1 MHTDPK
7 PPSPLLLAAQLPA
20 LLALLSYLPAR
31 PPPWVSTPTALA
43 APREASVGAQPEA
56 WQGLGRAPAAV
67 HSVQGWGVLRLRARR
82 RAAVD
87 CLSNFPLL
95 GSPCRLSVQGETPLL
110 GRGRITPAQP
120 FKRPRVVPKRPP
132 LPAGPAV
139 LRSTPAVPGTLQM
152 RAAEPSN
159 RLPAHTTPPLQEYCN
174 CGKQCGCCPS
184 PAGERCEPCRRVG
197 GQGGEPAKP
206 AIQPVVQLVR
216 NAVALLF
223 GGLQWLLLAPLCRSL
238 RCAASQPR
246 PAHPAPSCCRAA
258 VSARRSPAPAPMS
271 ATVAS

>member
-1 MHTDPK
+1 MAGQGAKHS
-7 PPSPLLLAAQLPA
+7 SPATQETKGDAQ
-20 LLALLSYLPAR
+20 
-31 PPPWVSTPTALA
+31 
-43 APREASVGAQPEA
+43 
-56 WQGLGRAPAAV
+56 APAAA
-67 HSVQGWGVLRLRARR
+67 GWPC
-82 RAAVD
+82 RAAGFHASCAWSLD
-87 CLSNFPLL
+87 L
-95 GSPCRLSVQGETPLL
+95 G
-110 GRGRITPAQP
+110 
-120 FKRPRVVPKRPP
+120 
-132 LPAGPAV
+132 
-139 LRSTPAVPGTLQM
+139 
-152 RAAEPSN
+152 AAEPSN
-159 RLPAHTTPPLQEYCN
+159 RLPEYITPPPQEYCN

-216 NAVALLF
+216 NAVVLLF